1 MKPQFRRAFIGV
13 TAIVMV
19 AGAAAQGTAAVQSSG
34 DAPTPEEKA
43 ALQAGIQLAPK
54 GTTAPTVTVNG
65 KTYQAPNPMLANTK
79 DATATNWAYWDKW
92 LRDQG
97 KQRAKATAKEANA
110 NDQRAAGRALA
121 SPLLHDELEPD
132 AMGGSNDSQDAAEP
146 VNGFGTGANQNPRAR
161 ILGTL
166 ADLTPAVSN
175 ISPGAEDNGA
185 IPVATATGIGTG
197 GRQAAATT
205 GILGDGPHGP
215 APAGDGSNDF
225 DFYKVTAA
233 AGETIV
239 GSTAGSDADTVA
251 VIYTNAGEI
260 VAAHDD
266 VSFPA
271 DLTSRVVY
279 EAPTAGDYYVLIAG
293 YSAAGPIPADPNDS
307 GSGAGGAETGSYN
320 LTVSSAQADN
330 DYYAVKLRKGDVLGG
345 SVTGGAGRLV
355 VHRVDGEPMQGSE
368 QDASSLYPATSPL
381 PAGGNAVIA
390 YVAEEPGWYAVSVE
404 SGVGNYDATVE
415 VYRPGT
421 ETDKKQQ
428 TIFLDFDGGRV
439 NTAIWGGP
447 GVRQLSPFSA
457 FIAKWG
463 LPRSAENQLVQRI
476 TQIVTENVK
485 NDLAQKGLNN
495 NVQIRILNSRQHAD
509 PFGQENVARV
519 VIGGTIAESGIA
531 TIGIAQYI
539 DPGNYGHED
548 SGLVLLD
555 VLSGPNDDDASLNY
569 YLKPESDRIAFVSQ
583 AVANVTSHEIG
594 HFIGNYHVDQFNSI
608 YNLMDQG
615 GNFAM
620 MFGPGPDGIGGTA
633 DDVDVDFGED
643 IYNPNEGFTGLED
656 TLNVSAWA
664 FVKPKG

>member
-1 MKPQFRRAFIGV
+1 MNPQFRRALIGV
-13 TAIVMV
+13 ASIVLV

-34 DAPTPEEKA
+34 NTPSPREQA

-54 GTTAPTVTVNG
+54 SSSAPTVTVNG
-65 KTYQAPNPMLANTK
+65 KTYKAANPLLANTK
-79 DATATNWAYWDKW
+79 DAKATNWAYWNQW
-92 LRDQG
+92 LGAQG
-97 KQRAKATAKEANA
+97 KQRAKATAKQAAA
-110 NDQRAAGRALA
+110 NDQRAAGRALP
-121 SPLLHDELEPD
+121 SPILHDELEPD
-132 AMGGSNDSQDAAEP
+132 AIGGSNDSRDAAEP
-146 VNGFGTGANQNPRAR
+146 VNGFGTGARQNPRLR
-161 ILGTL
+161 VLGTL
-166 ADLTPAVSN
+166 ADLTPAPEA
-175 ISPGAEDNGA
+175 IPAGTEDNGA
-185 IPVATATGIGTG
+185 IGSATATGIGADLKAV
-197 GRQAAATT
+197 RTT
-205 GILGDGPHGP
+205 GVLGDGPHGP

-233 AGETIV
+233 AGETIT
-239 GSTAGSDADTVA
+239 GSTAGSATDTVA
-251 VIYTNAGEI
+251 AVYDAAGEL
-260 VAAHDD
+260 VAFHDD
-266 VSFPA
+266 VAFPS
-271 DLTSRVVY
+271 DVTSRVVY
-279 EAPTAGDYYVLIAG
+279 DVPAAGDYYVMIGG
-293 YSAAGPIPADPNDS
+293 YADFPIPQDPTDS
-307 GSGAGGAETGSYN
+307 GSGAGGAETGNYGV
-320 LTVSSAQADN
+320 TISSAQVDK

-355 VHRVDGEPMQGSE
+355 VHRADGEKMHASE

-381 PAGGNAVIA
+381 PGGGNAVIS
-390 YVAEEPGWYAVSVE
+390 YVAEEPGWYSVSVE
-404 SGVGNYDATVE
+404 SGVGNYDTTVE

-421 ETDKKQQ
+421 ETDTLQQ

-439 NTAIWGGP
+439 NTGIWGGP

-463 LPRSAENQLVQRI
+463 LPRSAEAALVQRI

-485 NDLAQKGLNN
+485 NDLAQKGLND

-509 PFGQENVARV
+509 PFGQQNVARV
-519 VIGGTIAESGIA
+519 VVGGTIEESGIP

-548 SGLVLLD
+548 SALVLLD
-555 VLSGPNDDDASLNY
+555 VLSGPADDDASLNF
-569 YLKPESDRIAFVSQ
+569 YLKPSSDRVAFVSQ
-583 AVANVTSHEIG
+583 AVANVVSHEIG
-594 HFIGNYHVDQFNSI
+594 HFIGNYHVDQFNDI

>member
-1 MKPQFRRAFIGV
+1 MNPQFRRALIGV
-13 TAIVMV
+13 ASIVLV

-34 DAPTPEEKA
+34 DTPSPQEQA

-54 GTTAPTVTVNG
+54 TSGAPTVTVNG
-65 KTYQAPNPMLANTK
+65 KTYQAPNPLLANTK
-79 DATATNWAYWDKW
+79 DAKATNWAYWNQW
-92 LRDQG
+92 LGAQG
-97 KQRAKATAKEANA
+97 KQRAKATAKQAAA
-110 NDQRAAGRALA
+110 NDQRAAGRALP
-121 SPLLHDELEPD
+121 SPILHDELEPD
-132 AMGGSNDSQDAAEP
+132 AIGGSNDAQAAAEP
-146 VNGFGTGANQNPRAR
+146 VNGFGTGARQNPRLR
-161 ILGTL
+161 VLGTL
-166 ADLTPAVSN
+166 ADLAPAPTAIPAGV
-175 ISPGAEDNGA
+175 EDNGA
-185 IPVATATGIGTG
+185 IGLATATGIGTG
-197 GRQAAATT
+197 DTKAVRTT
-205 GILGDGPHGP
+205 GVLGDGPHGP
-215 APAGDGSNDF
+215 APGGDGSNDF
-225 DFYKVTAA
+225 DFYQVTAA

-239 GSTAGSDADTVA
+239 GSTAGSATDTVA
-251 VIYTNAGEI
+251 AVYDAAGEL
-260 VAAHDD
+260 VAFHDD

-271 DLTSRVVY
+271 DVTSRVVY
-279 EAPTAGDYYVLIAG
+279 DVPAAGDYYVMIGG
-293 YSAAGPIPADPNDS
+293 YAAFPIPQDPTDS
-307 GSGAGGAETGSYN
+307 GSGAGGAETGNYGV
-320 LTVSSAQADN
+320 TISSALVDK

-355 VHRVDGEPMQGSE
+355 VHRADGEKMHASE

-381 PAGGNAVIA
+381 PGGGNAVIS

-404 SGVGNYDATVE
+404 SGVGNYDTTVE

-421 ETDKKQQ
+421 ETDTLQQ

-463 LPRSAENQLVQRI
+463 LPRSAEAALVQRI

-485 NDLAQKGLNN
+485 NDLAQKGLNV
-495 NVQIRILNSRQHAD
+495 NVQLRILNSRQHAD
-509 PFGQENVARV
+509 PFGQQNVARV
-519 VIGGTIAESGIA
+519 VVGGTIEESGIP

-548 SGLVLLD
+548 SALVLLD
-555 VLSGPNDDDASLNY
+555 VLSGPADDDASLNF
-569 YLKPESDRIAFVSQ
+569 YLKPASDRVAFVSQ
-583 AVANVTSHEIG
+583 AVANVVSHEIG
-594 HFIGNYHVDQFNSI
+594 HFIGNYHVDQFNDI

-620 MFGPGPDGIGGTA
+620 MFGPGPDGIGGSA